1 MNRKRISGTI
11 SIIAIL
17 VFCIILIIMNIEKP
31 LERDKDK
38 EFASGSNISIEQI
51 SDVQAESLYK
61 LCKVWGFAKYHHPS
75 VVDGTL
81 NWDAEL
87 FRIIPKVLESQ
98 NQTETNNIL
107 YNWLAQFPFEVTES
121 TEIAQEW
128 SQIRE
133 EMGGFQVD
141 TTWIMDSENLGIELS
156 TYLEALSRTYILD
169 RENAYAS
176 FSDDSPTVSF
186 ENESMMNFTPED
198 DGVKLLS
205 LFRFWNIYEYYS
217 PNVEITK
224 TDWNQVLQNSISKVL
239 STENYRDYVLI
250 MASVIAETADAHIM
264 VSDKYNTILNYYGKY
279 YLPCSFKTV
288 DGKVIVSSVS
298 QSQDEQSLK
307 SGDIL
312 LEIDGI
318 TITKRI
324 QELSKYTALPEED
337 KYDLQLYFSLL
348 KSVEKQASVKLIRDN
363 KELDLQVECLTT
375 PYMIQNPF
383 KNGLIEGNQIGYI
396 DPSALKEGDLETLM
410 EEFSDTKGII
420 VDLRYYP
427 SVFLPYLLG
436 EYITPEPKQFAK
448 LGMNVRAIPGAFV
461 YDDNFYTGA
470 GVLQK
475 DNPDKDYPLYEGK
488 VVLLID
494 ETTKSQPEFTA
505 MALRQSPNAV
515 VIGNPSIGA
524 DGNVVRVSLPGN
536 ISFSFSGLGVYTPEG
551 GQTQRVGIQPD
562 IECYP
567 TIQGLKENRDEL
579 IEKAIETILSE

>member
-1 MNRKRISGTI
+1 MNRKKNLSII
-11 SIIAIL
+11 SIIAMF
-17 VFCIILIIMNIEKP
+17 VFCVIFVMINMEKP
-31 LERDKDK
+31 LKRDKDK

-107 YNWLAQFPFEVTES
+107 YNWLTQFPFEVAES

-128 SQIRE
+128 SQILE

-141 TTWIMDSENLGIELS
+141 TTWITDSENLGIELS
-156 TYLEALSRTYILD
+156 SYLETLSHTYILD
-169 RENAYAS
+169 RKNAYAS
-176 FSDDSPTVSF
+176 FSEDSLTVSF
-186 ENESMMNFTPED
+186 ENESMMNFTAED

-224 TDWNQVLQNSISKVL
+224 TDWDQVLQNSISKVL
-239 STENYRDYVLI
+239 SAENYRDYVLI
-250 MASVIAETADAHIM
+250 MASIIAETADAHIM
-264 VSDKYNTILNYYGKY
+264 VLDKYNTILNYYGEY

-288 DGKVIVSSVS
+288 DGKVVVSSVS
-298 QSQDEQSLK
+298 QSQNEQSLK
-307 SGDIL
+307 PGDIL
-312 LEIDGI
+312 LKINDS
-318 TITKRI
+318 TIAERI
-324 QELSKYTALPEED
+324 QILSKYTALPEED
-337 KYDLQLYFSLL
+337 KYDLPLSLSLL
-348 KSVEKQASVKLIRDN
+348 KSEKKQAEVRLIRDN
-363 KELDLQVECLTT
+363 NEITLQVECQSTYYDA
-375 PYMIQNPF
+375 PNPF
-383 KNGLIEGNQIGYI
+383 KNGLIEKKQIGYI
-396 DPSALKEGDLETLM
+396 DPSALKEGDLERLM

-436 EYITPEPKQFAK
+436 EYITAEPKQFAK
-448 LGMNVRAIPGAFV
+448 AGINVRAIPGAFV
-461 YDDNFYTGA
+461 YDDDYYTGA

-488 VVLLID
+488 VIILID

-524 DGNVVRVSLPGN
+524 DGNVVRVALPGN
-536 ISFSFSGLGVYTPEG
+536 ISFSFSSLGIYTPEG
-551 GQTQRVGIQPD
+551 NQTQRVGIQPD

-567 TIQGLKENRDEL
+567 TAQGLKENRDEL
-579 IEKAIETILSE
+579 MEKAIATILAE